1 MQEKS
6 TYEVEEIL
14 KSMRPDQLQQFY
26 KENSSSMID
35 EKKAFY
41 YYMQDIVSRQTKY
54 EARLFI

>member
-41 YYMQDIVSRQTKY
+41 
-54 EARLFI
+54 

>member
-26 KENSSSMID
+26 KENSSSIID
-35 EKKAFY
+35 EKKLS
-41 YYMQDIVSRQTKY
+41 I
-54 EARLFI
+54 II